1 MSLEVKLIED
11 PEVLFRLEEDLLDKA
26 EAALVASD
34 IRSRVLGIFSID
46 DLENKTEEQL
56 QGLMAVGVGYLGSRA
71 TTTQG
76 NTAQSQGRAMIEY
89 RYMIV
94 FAAPVDTEQS
104 QRPLAT
110 HLLTTL
116 RRGVL
121 GSNIKD
127 PKGQAQRAWEFVE
140 EQPVIS
146 ESSRTMLYY
155 TQVWRVLLPLTQV
168 K

>member
-1 MSLEVKLIED
+1 MTHTLKLIED
-11 PEVLFRLEEDLLDKA
+11 PALLERLEEDLLDKA
-26 EAALVASD
+26 EVALNASD

-46 DLENKTEEQL
+46 DLEAKTEDEL
-56 QGLMAVGVGYLGSRA
+56 QGLLAVGVGYLGSRA
-71 TTTQG
+71 TTVQG

-94 FAAPVDTEQS
+94 FAAPVDDQQS
-104 QRPLAT
+104 QRPYAST
-110 HLLTTL
+110 LLTVL

-121 GSNIKD
+121 GSRITD
-127 PKGQAQRAWEFVE
+127 PKSPTQRTWEFVE

-155 TQVWRVLLPLTQV
+155 TQVWRLLLPTTQAN
-168 K
+168 